1 MRRYEKMVTLNGNNG
16 NYEGESSDVKPTLTD
31 KYEDRNIKFVELDT
45 GIVYYWNGTQ
55 WKKFGGD

>member
-1 MRRYEKMVTLNGNNG
+1 MVTLNGNNG
-16 NYEGESSDVKPTLTD
+16 NYEGESSDAKPTLTD